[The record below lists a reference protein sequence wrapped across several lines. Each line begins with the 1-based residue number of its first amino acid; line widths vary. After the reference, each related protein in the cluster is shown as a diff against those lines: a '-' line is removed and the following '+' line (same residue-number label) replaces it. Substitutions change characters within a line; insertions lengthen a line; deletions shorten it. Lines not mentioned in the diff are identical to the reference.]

1 MNENT
6 WGESWGISWGGS
18 WDELPPPPRIEDDY
32 VNFVSEF
39 EYVDFDGM
47 G

>member
-1 MNENT
+1 MS
-6 WGESWGISWGGS
+6 SWGMAWGLSWGYAWGQVTA
-18 WDELPPPPRIEDDY
+18 PRIEDDY

-39 EYVDFDGM
+39 EYVDFDGL